1 MTWRSPVLLAA
12 ILALAACQSGG
23 PVSVPGI
30 TTRTFDFGQGIA
42 GWTIG
47 QADYAPATA
56 PTDVVGEARLLP
68 SPLTGTGFFLSGTN
82 RSDDLFIYAKTR
94 LVDLAPGTTYRVAA
108 TVDLATDVPTG
119 CVGVGG
125 SPGDGV
131 WIIVAAAPIEP
142 TTVFD
147 GRDYRVNLARGNQ
160 AVGGPQG
167 GPVGT
172 IANSVA
178 NCGMRRWESKRL
190 ATPAAFGLTV
200 TADARGTAWLL
211 VGMDSGF
218 EALSRIYL
226 QRVLVQ
232 LTPTP

>member
-1 MTWRSPVLLAA
+1 MTWRSAVSLTAV
-12 ILALAACQSGG
+12 LALASCRADA

-30 TTRTFDFGQGIA
+30 ITRTFDFGQGIA

-172 IANSVA
+172 IANTVA
-178 NCGMRRWESKRL
+178 DCGTRRWESKRL
-190 ATPAAFGLTV
+190 ATPSAFGLTV

-226 QRVLVQ
+226 QRVVVQ